1 MYTVEPIRKINDVNK
16 VKTALEKQSKRNQLL
31 FILGINTGLRIS
43 DILKLKVSDVKNK
56 KYIIIQ
62 EQKTKKIRKIIISN
76 TIKISL
82 RQFTEQKNSN
92 EYLFKSRKGNNRPIS
107 RIQAYRII
115 HDACQ
120 KAEVKERIGTHTMR
134 KTFGYHFYKQT
145 KDIALL
151 QNILNHS
158 SPNVTLRYIGVNQDI
173 IDNSLKQFML

>member
-16 VKTALEKQSKRNQLL
+16 VKTALGKQSKRNQLL

-62 EQKTKKIRKIIISN
+62 EQKTKKMRKIIISN